1 MKKYSHLIKKTFMS
15 DDKVVLRSQM
25 ILCALATS
33 IPLFIGLYFQQ
44 LPVAIYGGLTGYF
57 LTVFDQQGTFIHRL
71 QANTVSYL
79 MLVLG
84 FIAGL
89 HFQQH
94 PYELLIILGIMAYW
108 VGVMG
113 GEGAEL
119 EQAALFT
126 TIQILIAANS
136 VYIGSEA
143 ASYVLMY
150 SLISYAIVI
159 ITTVCYFTMNKKVAS
174 VPSLLTSFKRP
185 LISELELHLHAISYS
200 VTALLSTCLMQYW
213 SIERGYWAVVTV
225 LLILKP
231 DRMQSLYRNIQRIV
245 GTCLGALVCIGI
257 VYFIPHV
264 LSMIIIIACCAGF
277 VPWAMKRNYW
287 FVSFLISIIVLL
299 LLELPAAHH
308 GEIGTPVIRLKATIY
323 GSILSLFGVALSK
336 LLDVFFIGRK
346 KCQ

>member
-1 MKKYSHLIKKTFMS
+1 MKRYINHFKTTFKS
-15 DDKVVLRSQM
+15 DAKAVQHSQM

-33 IPLFIGLYFQQ
+33 VPLFIGFLCQQ

-57 LTVFDQQGTFIHRL
+57 LTVFDQQGSCRHRL

-79 MLVLG
+79 MLILGFVLG
-84 FIAGL
+84 L
-89 HFQQH
+89 HLQQH
-94 PYELLIILGIMAYW
+94 HYELLLVLTIMAYW

-126 TIQILIAANS
+126 TIQIIIAANS

-143 ASYVLMY
+143 TPIVLLY
-150 SLISYAIVI
+150 SLISYAIV
-159 ITTVCYFTMNKKVAS
+159 TGFTVLHFVTHQELPAT
-174 VPSLLTSFKRP
+174 PSILSSLKRP
-185 LISELELHLHAISYS
+185 LISSLQRHLHAISYS
-200 VTALLSTCLMQYW
+200 MSVLISAALMEYW
-213 SIERGYWAVVTV
+213 TIERGYWAVVTV

-231 DRMQSLYRNIQRIV
+231 DRMQSLHRNLQRIV
-245 GTCLGALVCIGI
+245 GTCFGALICILI

-264 LSMIIIIACCAGF
+264 LSMICIICCCAGF

-308 GEIGTPVIRLKATIY
+308 GDIHVPVVRLKATVY
-323 GSILSLFGVALSK
+323 GSIMSLFCVGLSK
-336 LLDVFFIGRK
+336 LLDMIFISEEK
-346 KCQ
+346 I